1 MGSGSMEGAGTG
13 AGGAGGGA
21 AGLLDMPPISSSSSP
36 KRESKLLVLSA
47 GLPGASSS
55 SPLLAPLTP
64 FVPPSLLR
72 PPDMPFVSVSLLI
85 SCQLSENGRNA
96 MPETCPALLRKSL
109 LVCPVL
115 RSQSYTFLSQE
126 PDRRDFS
133 SEARVRT
140 LTAEVCLRR
149 VVIILP
155 SSWRTDWRFIPPL

>member
-1 MGSGSMEGAGTG
+1 MGSGSVEGAGTE
-13 AGGAGGGA
+13 AAGAGGGA

-36 KRESKLLVLSA
+36 KREPKLLVLSA

-64 FVPPSLLR
+64 FTPSALR
-72 PPDMPFVSVSLLI
+72 PPNTPFIKVSFLT
-85 SCQLSENGRNA
+85 SCQLSANGRNA
-96 MPETCPALLRKSL
+96 IPETCPALLRKSL

-126 PDRRDFS
+126 PDKRDFS
-133 SEARVRT
+133 SEARVST

-149 VVIILP
+149 VVMIFP
-155 SSWRTDWRFIPPL
+155 SS